1 MNSGERRAT
10 ASVGKDLSLVSVL
23 IRSAARMTLQRTLDS
38 AAQQDYP
45 AVEIIVVAA
54 SGTAHPPL
62 PDTWNGRPLRLVTSD
77 QPLSPPSAGNRLL
90 DVASGDFIAFL
101 DDGDQWKPWHL
112 STMVKVLQTTPIASL
127 AYSMAVMRDQTGAE
141 LGTVGARAHPL
152 TFAEQSPLALHAAL
166 IRRELIS
173 NNAIARFDE
182 SLNALDDL
190 DFVIACA
197 TLTPFA
203 FLAEVTAMGD
213 ASSDDSE
220 RGGTDSAL
228 PSPRELAIIRI
239 REKWM
244 SQFNSWQAQPLGQL
258 DLAALYLRYGDVRR
272 AELMLQ
278 IASRNNWQDQALLN
292 RFLQLCKETGLVY
305 DAETAS
311 PTDRVVEVSTA
322 ATTSAT
328 TGQNANRIS
337 PAGAVKKRLV
347 R

>member
-10 ASVGKDLSLVSVL
+10 ASVGKGLSLVSVL